1 MIRLLCVTSNLE
13 NELSLDFYELLL
25 ESPEFCN
32 KLGKLTL
39 LAGKLESELKALI
52 FKNGI
57 DKNLG
62 VATLG
67 KLKTICKDNSL
78 VNKSLLEDLE
88 FIHER
93 RNYLTHRLFPL
104 FNNEINITL
113 LPRDDLSD
121 IDAEMYFPN
130 CVDTLISY
138 VENTINQLSRIKH
151 T

>member
-1 MIRLLCVTSNLE
+1 M
-13 NELSLDFYELLL
+13 SLDFYELLL
-25 ESPEFCN
+25 ESPEFCH

-52 FKNGI
+52 LKNGI
-57 DKNLG
+57 NKNLR

-67 KLKTICKDNSL
+67 KLKSICKDNNL
-78 VNKSLLEDLE
+78 VDESTLEDLE

-104 FNNEINITL
+104 FNDEIDITL
-113 LPRDDLSD
+113 LPRDDLND
-121 IDAEMYFPN
+121 MDAEMYFPN

-138 VENTINQLSRIKH
+138 VENTIEQLSRIKH